1 MEVPQSPDIPSCH
14 GIPQVPL
21 TTLRVEEA
29 ASRPSRSSRPEQRGA
44 GVDPEATGGE
54 SFTFWI
60 GMEIGLGLFLE
71 IGKIW

>member
-1 MEVPQSPDIPSCH
+1 MEGSQSPDIPSCH

-29 ASRPSRSSRPEQRGA
+29 ASRPSRSSRPEQRGS
-44 GVDPEATGGE
+44 GVDPEATAVSRSPFGSDGDRLVI
-54 SFTFWI
+54 FF
-60 GMEIGLGLFLE
+60 E